1 MPTPVLH
8 KVGAEF
14 DERNMFLQAALGL
27 IALLQ
32 RGRALLRRYGTVSGS
47 APASPLWQRGV
58 RGDFE
63 RGTSGQ
69 IPLDPPLLKGEPS
82 PDDDPP
88 FLYLVLGA
96 IALSHHLLRHLPALS
111 APSSAQRPGTASTA
125 GAPVAERSLRELL
138 E

>member
-27 IALLQ
+27 IAFLH
-32 RGRALLRRYGTVSGS
+32 RGRALLARYGTVERPRPMLRRAQHERIPSSISNDFS
-47 APASPLWQRGV
+47 APPAPTASNA
-58 RGDFE
+58 
-63 RGTSGQ
+63 
-69 IPLDPPLLKGEPS
+69 PPAE
-82 PDDDPP
+82 DEHP

-96 IALSHHLLRHLPALS
+96 IALSHHLLRHLPALR
-111 APSSAQRPGTASTA
+111 APSSAQRPGTAPA
-125 GAPVAERSLRELL
+125 PGAPATERSLRELL